1 MNKTHILIVDGD
13 KDSAQVTADSLG
25 SRGYKTD
32 VSHSNADALK
42 QIVHFPDLI
51 LLDRTSQGID
61 GLKICKEVRGNKRLQ
76 HISIIVLSDQD
87 ISSEK
92 AKGLQQGADDYVIK
106 PVENEELIVRI
117 EAVLRRNRVFRES
130 QKERGALV
138 TELKKILNEELIT
151 PYFQPIY
158 SMETHLPYGFEAL
171 SRPQEDG
178 LIDNAEFLFK
188 TALILDMY
196 SEVEMLCWRKAVG
209 TWKEIANREKLFL
222 NCTPYFI
229 ESGRLNKD
237 FLTGLNIDLRSMI
250 LEITERTAI
259 QDQNLFLKELTM
271 LRELGIS
278 IAVDDV
284 GSGFASLDTVIEI
297 RPDII
302 KIDRHLVHNLDKD
315 ELRYNIMQAVISFC
329 KKSKMMTVA
338 EGIEYEGELDVVSEL
353 GVDAIQG
360 YLTGKP
366 SPDISPDIF
375 TKKVRLLNF

>member
-1 MNKTHILIVDGD
+1 MNKTHILIIDGD
-13 KDSAQVTADSLG
+13 KKSAQIMADFIE
-25 SRGYKTD
+25 SRGYRAGVT
-32 VSHSNADALK
+32 HSNIDALD
-42 QIVHFPDLI
+42 QINRFPDLI
-51 LLDRTSQGID
+51 LLDRTLPNID
-61 GLKICKEVRGNKRLQ
+61 GLDICKEVRSNKRLS

-87 ISSEK
+87 ISTEK
-92 AKGLQQGADDYVIK
+92 AKGLQLGADDYVTK
-106 PVENEELIVRI
+106 PVDEDELIARI

-130 QKERGALV
+130 QEERGVLV
-138 TELKKILNEELIT
+138 AELKRILNEELIV

-158 SMETHLPYGFEAL
+158 SMKTHLPYGLEAL
-171 SRPQEDG
+171 SRPQTNG

-196 SEVEMLCWRKAVG
+196 SEVEMLCWKKAVEQ
-209 TWKEIANREKLFL
+209 WKKVANRDKLFL

-237 FLTGLNIDLRSMI
+237 FLTSLNIDLGSMV

-259 QDQNLFLKELTM
+259 QKQDMFLKELSM
-271 LRELGIS
+271 LRDLGIQ

-284 GSGFASLDTVIEI
+284 GSGFASLDTVVEI
-297 RPDII
+297 RPDIV
-302 KIDRHLVHNLDKD
+302 KIDRHLVRNLHTD

-329 KKSKMMTVA
+329 KKSKIMTVA

-360 YLTGKP
+360 FLVGKP
-366 SPDISPDIF
+366 SPDVSPDIF
-375 TKKVRLLNF
+375 TKKFGY